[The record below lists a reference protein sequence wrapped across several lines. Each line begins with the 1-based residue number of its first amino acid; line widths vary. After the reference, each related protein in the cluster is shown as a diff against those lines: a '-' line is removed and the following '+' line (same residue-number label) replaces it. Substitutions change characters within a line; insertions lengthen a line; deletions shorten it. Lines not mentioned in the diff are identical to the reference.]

1 MSENYFDL
9 ITQEVYKLKTHRE
22 HLEDENR
29 TLRQQLADLRSG
41 HGIVVEI
48 EGKRFALTTSTTS
61 LSASTNHEGTPHSS
75 TLSDN
80 ASPTAISHSIVSA
93 QTQMMTPLKEEQ
105 QEAVSEQTLEAEEVT
120 AEVAE
125 DEEMS
130 GAIITKVLAIPSMAH
145 AHTSLELEEEDITS
159 SFLEEALI
167 DEFTSAA
174 TSPLAVWS
182 GPPTPSTPL
191 RAKVRTQA
199 EIDEEEKASLRQQLI
214 GSFLLE

>member
-9 ITQEVYKLKTHRE
+9 ITQEVYKLKTRRE

-29 TLRQQLADLRSG
+29 TLHQQLADLRSG

-48 EGKRFALTTSTTS
+48 EGKRFSLISPTTS
-61 LSASTNHEGTPHSS
+61 LSAPAHQESLTSGS
-75 TLSDN
+75 TLTDS
-80 ASPTAISHSIVSA
+80 ASPISTSHDIVSA
-93 QTQMMTPLKEEQ
+93 PTQVMTPLREEP
-105 QEAVSEQTLEAEEVT
+105 QEALVEQTLDAEEVI

-125 DEEMS
+125 DEEPS
-130 GAIITKVLAIPSMAH
+130 GAVITKVLEIPSMAH
-145 AHTSLELEEEDITS
+145 ASLELEEEDIAS

-182 GPPTPSTPL
+182 GPPTPSTPI
-191 RAKVRTQA
+191 RAKVRTQE